1 MHLNDCKQL
10 DAWCYQ
16 ISYIQ
21 MIIAESMHLNDC
33 VGLIELG
40 SRTGV
45 GQLILLNTRN
55 YYINTIFSYVKY
67 KLTIYLL
74 MGG

>member
-45 GQLILLNTRN
+45 R
-55 YYINTIFSYVKY
+55 
-67 KLTIYLL
+67 
-74 MGG
+74 